1 PPTKRI
7 SYAAAYRMGAILEA
21 GYRITGRK
29 TEPPMTRFVAAQL
42 ARDHYFSIE
51 SAKEKLG
58 FRVRLRMDQG
68 LERLGKAWKERG

>member
-1 PPTKRI
+1 
-7 SYAAAYRMGAILEA
+7 
-21 GYRITGRK
+21 
-29 TEPPMTRFVAAQL
+29 MTRFVASQL